1 MAYSQE
7 EKDECFDYIISEIE
21 SGKSLRYALNT
32 NGMPSSRTFFQ
43 WLDVR
48 EKSGALT
55 EEAQEKVKRYACA
68 CETRE
73 LILLDEILEIADKQD
88 ADVIVT
94 DDGIITN
101 HNIIQ
106 RNKLQI
112 EARQWVLGKLRPEK
126 YGNKTVNENKNINI
140 DAGKLT
146 DEEIKNALEEEA
158 VKRRFKEGVRFKNI
172 LTGCVGIGT
181 IKARGNYFEFKE
193 SKNQLWFSEIGC
205 VFNNGTWATI
215 IKPKQMTVQEI
226 EKELGYEIEIV

>member
-1 MAYSQE
+1 MAYSKE
-7 EKDECFDYIISEIE
+7 EKDECFDWIISEIE

-32 NGMPSSRTFFQ
+32 NGMPSSRTFFK
-43 WLDVR
+43 WLDDR
-48 EKSGALT
+48 EESGALT

-146 DEEIKNALEEEA
+146 DEEIKKIND
-158 VKRRFKEGVRFKNI
+158 NI
-172 LTGCVGIGT
+172 ERT
-181 IKARGNYFEFKE
+181 Y
-193 SKNQLWFSEIGC
+193 
-205 VFNNGTWATI
+205 
-215 IKPKQMTVQEI
+215 
-226 EKELGYEIEIV
+226 